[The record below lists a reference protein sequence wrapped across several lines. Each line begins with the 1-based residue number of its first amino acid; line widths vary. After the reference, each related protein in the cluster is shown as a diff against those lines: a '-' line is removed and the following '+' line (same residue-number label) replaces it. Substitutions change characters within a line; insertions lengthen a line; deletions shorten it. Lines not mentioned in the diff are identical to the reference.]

1 MYGYFSTPRLF
12 LYCQS
17 GTEPVNVQ
25 RCLRMRS
32 IRPSVCIRMTR
43 DSAGLGER
51 VPSCSARASP
61 PTHSP
66 RSRRLTS
73 RDRTNGGRQI
83 RALTRNLQQPLRC
96 QPISW
101 GGRATS
107 HRYTN
112 GKEGRVEGK
121 QSATSSRTFLFL
133 NMDEQPGGGGGG
145 GMASQ
150 RQQQPAPQ
158 QGNNSINPQIASAG
172 GAPMVQQ
179 QQDEMPRPQ
188 QYTIPG
194 ILHYIQH
201 EWARFE
207 MERAHWEVER
217 AELQVQTRGF
227 ADTLVSNSKWGH

>member
-1 MYGYFSTPRLF
+1 MPADL
-12 LYCQS
+12 
-17 GTEPVNVQ
+17 V
-25 RCLRMRS
+25 
-32 IRPSVCIRMTR
+32 
-43 DSAGLGER
+43 
-51 VPSCSARASP
+51 
-61 PTHSP
+61 
-66 RSRRLTS
+66 
-73 RDRTNGGRQI
+73 
-83 RALTRNLQQPLRC
+83 
-96 QPISW
+96 
-101 GGRATS
+101 GGRATL
-107 HRYTN
+107 HRYTD
-112 GKEGRVEGK
+112 GKVGRAEGK

-145 GMASQ
+145 GMAAQ

-158 QGNNSINPQIASAG
+158 QGNSSINPQIACAG

-217 AELQVQTRGF
+217 AELQVQSRPVDLLTHYV
-227 ADTLVSNSKWGH
+227 TLVRNPKSRHWSPSDRLL